1 MNIDKNSK
9 LFEVDIFDVIEEKPA
24 ENLQKGFAFERLTA
38 NDQKLLRQVIQEE
51 ERIERKAQT
60 QQDLQ
65 RKEQLRKLYKAG
77 KVAKPLSRIQ
87 SAWRNYESKNK

>member
-24 ENLQKGFAFERLTA
+24 ENLQQGFAFERLTA

-65 RKEQLRKLYKAG
+65 RKEQLRKLYKDG
-77 KVAKPLSRIQ
+77 KVAKPLPNQ
-87 SAWRNYESKNK
+87 NVWRNYDK